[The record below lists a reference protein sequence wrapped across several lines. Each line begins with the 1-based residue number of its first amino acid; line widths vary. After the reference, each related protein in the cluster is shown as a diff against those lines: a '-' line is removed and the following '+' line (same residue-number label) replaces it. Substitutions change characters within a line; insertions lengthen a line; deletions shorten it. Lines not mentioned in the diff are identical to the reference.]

1 MTGTE
6 PDHSTLLPGRDA
18 ERPAGPPRIS
28 VVVPL
33 YNDREH
39 IGEAVRALLAQT
51 LPAAEIMVVDDG
63 SEDGGAEVV
72 RAFGEPVRCVSKA
85 NGGPASARN
94 HGIRLANGTFV
105 AFTDSDCR
113 PEREWLER
121 LVRGF
126 DGPRVGGV
134 GGVVRGAGSGLAS
147 EYADLR
153 RLLDP
158 RKCDD
163 GTIEYLVTANACF
176 TREALLEAGLFRER
190 FAKPGGEELDLSR
203 RLRELGYELRMVDD
217 AVVLHHHRTT
227 VAGLLLTVAN
237 YGEGHYV
244 LGQLWPDARVRHP
257 VLGIGRAL
265 VAFNALVRRVR
276 GYRPQHGGRRAI
288 GFALLDYL
296 YVPAFL
302 IGYLRGR
309 VRRL

>member
-1 MTGTE
+1 MTRT
-6 PDHSTLLPGRDA
+6 R
-18 ERPAGPPRIS
+18 PRIS
-28 VVVPL
+28 VVVPVC
-33 YNDREH
+33 NDAAHLGGAIASLLEQ
-39 IGEAVRALLAQT
+39 AL
-51 LPAAEIMVVDDG
+51 PPDEIVVVDDG
-63 SEDGGAEVV
+63 STDGSADVA
-72 RAFGEPVRCVSKA
+72 RSFGERVVCVSQP

-94 HGIRLANGTFV
+94 RGIRVAAGELV

-121 LVRGF
+121 LLDGF

-134 GGVVRGAGSGLAS
+134 GGRVRGASRGVVSD
-147 EYADLR
+147 YADVR
-153 RLLDP
+153 GLLDP
-158 RKCDD
+158 RRAQD
-163 GTIEYLVTANACF
+163 GSIEYLVTANACF